1 MSAAIP
7 ARRFWYRMLMRVCVS
22 LMLLLP
28 ACTAWGETS
37 HLTTS
42 ALADGSACRVVEG
55 AANFAGVPVEILTR
69 LVWTESR
76 FRPDAISEAG
86 AQGIAQFMPAT
97 AAERGLVDPFDSE
110 QAILGAA
117 ELLADLGLRFGN
129 IGLAVAAYNAGP
141 NRVQSWLAGTG
152 QLPAETQAYVQAV
165 TGRTAES
172 WAGEQRNTSRPE
184 RSADGTSC
192 VGITASLR
200 ATGGDRSFALPSP
213 FERGFLEAIAVSSFE
228 RARQRHCRRLE
239 SERPII
245 AGTMGPGGHLV
256 LAGGPASAI
265 PLSRDGDPVLPSFC
279 TVNPRPKI
287 GVPLP
292 GRPLPVR
299 HGPPAG

>member
-1 MSAAIP
+1 VLA
-7 ARRFWYRMLMRVCVS
+7 RVCAS
-22 LMLLLP
+22 LVLLLP
-28 ACTAWGETS
+28 ACAAWGETP

-42 ALADGSACRVVEG
+42 ALADESACRVVEG

-76 FRPDAISEAG
+76 FRPDVISEAG

-97 AAERGLVDPFDSE
+97 AAERGLVDPFDSD

-117 ELLADLGLRFGN
+117 ELLADLDLRFGN

-165 TGRTAES
+165 TGRAAES
-172 WAGEQRNTSRPE
+172 WAGDRHNTNRLE
-184 RSADGTSC
+184 HSADGTC
-192 VGITASLR
+192 LDVTASLR
-200 ATGGDRSFALPSP
+200 ATEGGRSFALPSP

-245 AGTMGPGGHLV
+245 TGTMAPSGHII
-256 LAGGPASAI
+256 LAGKPASAI
-265 PLSRDGDPVLPSFC
+265 PWSRDGEISGDPVLPSFC
-279 TVNPRPKI
+279 TVNPRLKI
-287 GVPLP
+287 GAPIP
-292 GRPLPVR
+292 GRPPVR
-299 HGPPAG
+299 HGPPDG

>member
-1 MSAAIP
+1 M
-7 ARRFWYRMLMRVCVS
+7 
-22 LMLLLP
+22 
-28 ACTAWGETS
+28 
-37 HLTTS
+37 TS
-42 ALADGSACRVVEG
+42 ALANGSACRVVEG

-76 FRPDAISEAG
+76 FRPNAISEAG

-97 AAERGLVDPFDSE
+97 AAERGLVDPFDSD

-117 ELLADLGLRFGN
+117 ELLADLSLRFGN

-152 QLPAETQAYVQAV
+152 PLPTETQVYVQAV
-165 TGRTAES
+165 TGRAAES
-172 WAGEQRNTSRPE
+172 WTGDRGNTSGAE
-184 RSADGTSC
+184 RFAGGTSC
-192 VGITASLR
+192 LDITASLR
-200 ATGGDRSFALPSP
+200 ATEGDRSFALPSP

-245 AGTMGPGGHLV
+245 TGTMGPGGHLI
-256 LAGGPASAI
+256 LAGRPASAI
-265 PLSRDGDPVLPSFC
+265 PLSRDGEISGDPVLPSFC
-279 TVNPRPKI
+279 TVNPRPKT

-292 GRPLPVR
+292 RVPLLGRPLPAR
-299 HGPPAG
+299 HGLPAG